1 MVMYHTYNLIKPQ
14 MDSRMKS
21 LMKKNFTVSSYSTG
35 LQSLKKASHICTT
48 SYICTTKK
56 CQLHRA
62 WYISCTTLCE
72 TTAWQALLS
81 MGFSNKNTA
90 GGCHFLLL
98 GIFLSSVQFSCSVVS
113 DSLWPHGLQ
122 HTRPPCPS
130 PTPRAYSTSWPLS
143 QWCHPAVSSVDIPF
157 SSCLQVFPRNGIFS
171 NESALW
177 IRWPKYWSFSFNISP
192 SSEHPGLISF
202 RMDWLDIL
210 AVTTSKAH

>member
-130 PTPRAYSTSWPLS
+130 PTPRVYSNSHSLS
-143 QWCHPAVSSVDIPF
+143 QWCHSTISSSVLPSSPAFNLSQHQGRFQWVSSSNQVAKVLEF
-157 SSCLQVFPRNGIFS
+157 QLQHQSFQWIFRTDF
-171 NESALW
+171 L
-177 IRWPKYWSFSFNISP
+177 
-192 SSEHPGLISF
+192 
-202 RMDWLDIL
+202 
-210 AVTTSKAH
+210 

>member
-130 PTPRAYSTSWPLS
+130 PTPRVYSNSHSLS
-143 QWCHPAVSSVDIPF
+143 QWCHSTISSSV
-157 SSCLQVFPRNGIFS
+157 L
-171 NESALW
+171 
-177 IRWPKYWSFSFNISP
+177 P
-192 SSEHPGLISF
+192 SSPAFNLSQHQGLFKWISSLHQVEKVLQF
-202 RMDWLDIL
+202 QLQHQSFQR
-210 AVTTSKAH
+210 TSRTDLL